1 MDVAVHRERSSKQC
15 DDGTQVRPRAS
26 SELDGLKKLFIFLPS
41 ALFIIALNR
50 RVEKKGMEK
59 AKRNRV
65 CTSLSFRRLP
75 AEPGFLS
82 LPPLLFPCTSLPL
95 SLSLSFSSFL
105 YLSSIAVSVAPC
117 VTDACLNVASRWMG
131 LVIARLIFQGFLRVS
146 TWKSPRFSPVKRASR
161 RPSRR
166 TPPRFLFL
174 LFTAISFFLRRCL
187 RCTDESSKA
196 ETLAPRRVASEASER
211 ARRSRPSPPLSCPA
225 LLSFTFPL
233 PSPPLSSQLNFGYR
247 TIFREILGSR
257 RERG

>member
-1 MDVAVHRERSSKQC
+1 MYLSVLSS
-15 DDGTQVRPRAS
+15 TSSRARVS
-26 SELDGLKKLFIFLPS
+26 LPS
-41 ALFIIALNR
+41 
-50 RVEKKGMEK
+50 
-59 AKRNRV
+59 
-65 CTSLSFRRLP
+65 TSPF
-75 AEPGFLS
+75 
-82 LPPLLFPCTSLPL
+82 PLHQPSPL